1 MREQCLLRLEKS
13 QKREG
18 DVVKKQMLM
27 TSMVMLGAAL
37 LFAGCVTGEK
47 PEDAVQKQ
55 LEAFKAGMLA
65 EDIDAIMAPFS
76 ESFSHYEWGDK
87 AGARDF
93 LSQAIDMGYLEGL
106 EVNIENA
113 EKKIE
118 GDTASVYPIEIS
130 GPFGSVTLELI
141 FTKEAGGWMITGL
154 DASGI

>member
-1 MREQCLLRLEKS
+1 MCDQCLLRLENSK
-13 QKREG
+13 KREG
-18 DVVKKQMLM
+18 DVVKKRMLL

-76 ESFSHYEWGDK
+76 ESFSHYELGDK
-87 AGARDF
+87 AGARDYM
-93 LSQAIDMGYLEGL
+93 SQAVDMGYLEGL

-118 GDTASVYPIEIS
+118 GDTASVYPIELS
-130 GPFGSVTLELI
+130 GPFGSATLELI